1 MTVVA
6 ASGGVRALHA
16 VIDSVLAP
24 MVACDGG
31 ELRWVQRVGDVVEVS
46 LTGACIGCPGQRDT
60 VEGVL
65 LPTLRSVDPTVSSV
79 RVVAPSLRRP

>member
-6 ASGGVRALHA
+6 ASGGTGALRA
-16 VIDSVLAP
+16 VIESVLAP
-24 MVACDGG
+24 MVSRDGG
-31 ELRWVQRVGDVVEVS
+31 ELRLVGRVGDVVEVS

-65 LPTLRSVDPTVSSV
+65 LPALRGVDPTVSSV
-79 RVVAPSLRRP
+79 RVVAPRR